1 MGLQGWVS
9 ISSLVALI
17 IGMISLTHTLKKD
30 REDRETKRKEEWA
43 AREKTRMEEAKKRED
58 EIAASVKLWTE
69 LNDHID
75 QMQEKITSIDHTI
88 GNGFAGSIKDQ
99 IRDLKENCTCK
110 MVALEKQVGFDSP
123 RLKELEGRVN
133 ELEKAK

>member
-1 MGLQGWVS
+1 MGFQTWVS
-9 ISSLVALI
+9 LASI
-17 IGMISLTHTLKKD
+17 IAVIVGIITLTHTLRKD
-30 REDRETKRKEEWA
+30 REDREAKRKEEWA
-43 AREKTRMEEAKKRED
+43 AREKTRQDEAKKRED
-58 EIAASVKLWTE
+58 EIAASVKQWTE
-69 LNDHID
+69 LNDHIG

-123 RLKELEGRVN
+123 RLKELEDRVR
-133 ELEKAK
+133 EMERQK